1 MMPAG
6 EDTADVVVVGA
17 GLAGLAAATHLV
29 RAGRRVRVVEASDGV
44 GGRVRTDVVDGFRL
58 DRGFQVL
65 LTAYPEARSQLDL
78 DALRLQAFDPGA
90 LVWTGTRFARV
101 GDPLRQPTSLLAT
114 ATAPIGSVADKLRI
128 LRLRHRTTTTDPKDL
143 FRQPDSTTEQH
154 LLDLGF
160 SERVI
165 EAFFRPLFGGILLD
179 PTLATSSR
187 QFDVLFR
194 MLATG
199 QSTVPA
205 LGMEAIPRQLVD
217 ALPPGCV
224 HTGQRVTAVDDSGV
238 TLAGGQRMEAP
249 AVVVA
254 VEGPEAA
261 RLTGLDVAPG
271 RAAAC
276 VYFAAPSAP
285 RPEPL
290 VMLDGAG
297 SGPALNV
304 SVMTNVASSYS
315 SDGRALV
322 SAACPGTWG
331 DDVEAEVRRQ
341 LRGWFGPTVDGWQHL
356 RTYRIPYGQPDQ
368 SAPLHPKRRTR
379 LSPSLWVCG
388 DHRDT
393 GSIQGALYSGR
404 RTAEDVLRSLRV

>member
-1 MMPAG
+1 MPVAD
-6 EDTADVVVVGA
+6 DTVDVVVVGA

-29 RAGRRVRVVEASDGV
+29 RAGRRVRLVEASDGV

-65 LTAYPEARSQLDL
+65 LTAYPEARRQLDL
-78 DALRLQAFDPGA
+78 DALRLRAFDPGA

-114 ATAPIGSVADKLRI
+114 ATAPIGSLADKLRI
-128 LRLRHRTTTTDPKDL
+128 LRLRHRTTTTDPKEL

-165 EAFFRPLFGGILLD
+165 ATFFRPLFGGILLD
-179 PTLATSSR
+179 PTLAMSRR

-199 QSTVPA
+199 QSSVPA
-205 LGMEAIPRQLVD
+205 LGMEAIPQQLAD
-217 ALPPGCV
+217 ALPTGCV
-224 HTGQRVTAVDDSGV
+224 HTGQRVMAVDDSGV
-238 TLAGGQRMEAP
+238 TLDGGQRLSAS
-249 AVVVA
+249 AVVMA

-276 VYFAAPSAP
+276 VYFAAPTPP
-285 RPEPL
+285 RAEPL
-290 VMLDGAG
+290 VVLDGAG

-304 SVMTNVASSYS
+304 AVMTNVAPSYS

-331 DDVEAEVRRQ
+331 DDIETKVRRQ
-341 LRGWFGPTVDGWQHL
+341 LRGWFGPTVDAWQHL
-356 RTYRIPYGQPDQ
+356 RTYRIPYAQPDQ
-368 SAPLHPKRRTR
+368 SPPLHPKRRTR
-379 LSPSLWVCG
+379 LSSSLWVCG

-404 RTAEDVLRSLRV
+404 RTAEDVVRSLRV